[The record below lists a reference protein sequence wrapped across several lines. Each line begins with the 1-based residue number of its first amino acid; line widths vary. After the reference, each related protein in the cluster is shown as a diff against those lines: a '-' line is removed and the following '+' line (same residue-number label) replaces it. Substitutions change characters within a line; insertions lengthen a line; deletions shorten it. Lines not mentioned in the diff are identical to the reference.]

1 MTGSQ
6 ARRPCRRHSFTL
18 AIRRASRPR
27 AGALRRRQPRAHQP
41 PAQRSAPAVSGSRGI
56 GQACVPAEVRSR
68 RRAPRQPAGRPGGH
82 AARTRALDAP
92 SSAVGRRACGRPR
105 RGAVAAVLPHW
116 DDDDDRLPGG
126 RLTRALPPRAN
137 GHDRG
142 AWCERRNRAASA
154 RWAPRLPG
162 QPASGLHPHAL
173 VRAAV
178 DHFDR
183 DRRGLWVRHAGTRA
197 QSNTHAAR
205 GLTVRRSPSIG
216 ANTSWC
222 HSARDLVFARLGA
235 GVTSVRPAGGASAR
249 APPGGRRR
257 SISFRSARL
266 RIDSN
271 RNVSR

>member
-1 MTGSQ
+1 MSTRVTGVHC
-6 ARRPCRRHSFTL
+6 AYALYATDP
-18 AIRRASRPR
+18 RAQPLCAWCAGSTSTRPR
-27 AGALRRRQPRAHQP
+27 AGALRRRQPRAHRP
-41 PAQRSAPAVSGSRGI
+41 PAQRWAPAVSGSRGT
-56 GQACVPAEVRSR
+56 GQRACASTGALAAPRTAAADGSPRRPRGTLERAQRAIQR
-68 RRAPRQPAGRPGGH
+68 RRPQA
-82 AARTRALDAP
+82 
-92 SSAVGRRACGRPR
+92 R

-222 HSARDLVFARLGA
+222 HSARDLVFARRGA
-235 GVTSVRPAGGASAR
+235 GVTSVRPPGGASGR
-249 APPGGRRR
+249 AQRGP
-257 SISFRSARL
+257 
-266 RIDSN
+266 
-271 RNVSR
+271 

>member
-1 MTGSQ
+1 MPIEERC
-6 ARRPCRRHSFTL
+6 ART
-18 AIRRASRPR
+18 AA
-27 AGALRRRQPRAHQP
+27 AG
-41 PAQRSAPAVSGSRGI
+41 
-56 GQACVPAEVRSR
+56 
-68 RRAPRQPAGRPGGH
+68 GGH
-82 AARTRALDAP
+82 AARTRALGAP
-92 SSAVGRRACGRPR
+92 SSAVGRHACGRPR

-183 DRRGLWVRHAGTRA
+183 DRRGLWVRHAGTRS

-222 HSARDLVFARLGA
+222 HSARELVFARLGP
-235 GVTSVRPAGGASAR
+235 GVTSVTPPGGASGPR
-249 APPGGRRR
+249 ERQRQSRRTLCGGG
-257 SISFRSARL
+257 AALHHLRL
-266 RIDSN
+266 
-271 RNVSR
+271 

>member
-1 MTGSQ
+1 MTS
-6 ARRPCRRHSFTL
+6 T
-18 AIRRASRPR
+18 
-27 AGALRRRQPRAHQP
+27 RRRTPPKRLATARGSAPPSPAARAHQP
-41 PAQRSAPAVSGSRGI
+41 PAQRWPPAVSGSRAGI
-56 GQACVPAEVRSR
+56 G
-68 RRAPRQPAGRPGGH
+68 PAGVCVCQQGCALAARRTAAAGGGH
-82 AARTRALDAP
+82 AARSSALDAP
-92 SSAVGRRACGRPR
+92 SSAVGRRASGRPR

-183 DRRGLWVRHAGTRA
+183 DRRGLWVRHARTRS

-205 GLTVRRSPSIG
+205 GLTVSRSPSIG

-235 GVTSVRPAGGASAR
+235 GVTSVRPAGGASVLPSRGVSAFSTQFSCAR
-249 APPGGRRR
+249 DTQLQARRGSARRR
-257 SISFRSARL
+257 LLS
-266 RIDSN
+266 
-271 RNVSR
+271 

>member
-1 MTGSQ
+1 M
-6 ARRPCRRHSFTL
+6 L
-18 AIRRASRPR
+18 AKSRSLITSPR
-27 AGALRRRQPRAHQP
+27 ARIFRLFTQTRYQDPNWLGLH
-41 PAQRSAPAVSGSRGI
+41 
-56 GQACVPAEVRSR
+56 ACVTGVHCTVRR
-68 RRAPRQPAGRPGGH
+68 LKTQHPHAPS
-82 AARTRALDAP
+82 RALGAP
-92 SSAVGRRACGRPR
+92 SSAVGRRASGRPR

-137 GHDRG
+137 GHGRG

-183 DRRGLWVRHAGTRA
+183 GRRGLWVRHARTHA

-205 GLTVRRSPSIG
+205 GLTVRRSPSG
-216 ANTSWC
+216 ARVATWCHALASWC
-222 HSARDLVFARLGA
+222 HS
-235 GVTSVRPAGGASAR
+235 GASWCDE
-249 APPGGRRR
+249 
-257 SISFRSARL
+257 L
-266 RIDSN
+266 
-271 RNVSR
+271 VSPV

>member
-41 PAQRSAPAVSGSRGI
+41 PAQRWAPAVSGSRGI
-56 GQACVPAEVRSR
+56 GQRATASR
-68 RRAPRQPAGRPGGH
+68 GALAAPRTAAADGSPRRQRGTLERAQRAIQCRRPARL
-82 AARTRALDAP
+82 R
-92 SSAVGRRACGRPR
+92 GRPR
-105 RGAVAAVLPHW
+105 RGTVAAVLPHW

-205 GLTVRRSPSIG
+205 GLTVRRSPSG
-216 ANTSWC
+216 ARVATWCHAVASWC
-222 HSARDLVFARLGA
+222 HW
-235 GVTSVRPAGGASAR
+235 GASWCDE
-249 APPGGRRR
+249 
-257 SISFRSARL
+257 L
-266 RIDSN
+266 
-271 RNVSR
+271 VSPV

>member
-1 MTGSQ
+1 MISGSLCSLVHAATHTSQ
-6 ARRPCRRHSFTL
+6 SSHTQIPYYHFATHTSHAHKPHPLITPPST
-18 AIRRASRPR
+18 AASR
-27 AGALRRRQPRAHQP
+27 H
-41 PAQRSAPAVSGSRGI
+41 
-56 GQACVPAEVRSR
+56 
-68 RRAPRQPAGRPGGH
+68 
-82 AARTRALDAP
+82 
-92 SSAVGRRACGRPR
+92 ACGRPR

-142 AWCERRNRAASA
+142 AWCERRKRAASA

-222 HSARDLVFARLGA
+222 HSARDLVFARLAA
-235 GVTSVRPAGGASAR
+235 GVTSV
-249 APPGGRRR
+249 
-257 SISFRSARL
+257 
-266 RIDSN
+266 
-271 RNVSR
+271 

>member
-1 MTGSQ
+1 MTPAHTVTGSSTVSSTQ
-6 ARRPCRRHSFTL
+6 LYTGDPARL
-18 AIRRASRPR
+18 ATARGSAPPSPAARTPATCAAVG
-27 AGALRRRQPRAHQP
+27 AGGERQP
-41 PAQRSAPAVSGSRGI
+41 GI
-56 GQACVPAEVRSR
+56 GQARVPEVRSR
-68 RRAPRQPAGRPGGH
+68 RRAPRQRTDRPGGS
-82 AARTRALDAP
+82 AARSNALSAP

-183 DRRGLWVRHAGTRA
+183 DRRGLWVRHAGTRS

-205 GLTVRRSPSIG
+205 GLTVRRSPSG
-216 ANTSWC
+216 ARVATWCHAVASWC
-222 HSARDLVFARLGA
+222 HW
-235 GVTSVRPAGGASAR
+235 GASWCDE
-249 APPGGRRR
+249 
-257 SISFRSARL
+257 L
-266 RIDSN
+266 
-271 RNVSR
+271 VSPV

>member
-1 MTGSQ
+1 MYTLYRTASQ
-6 ARRPCRRHSFTL
+6 DSTPT
-18 AIRRASRPR
+18 RASRCAWCAR
-27 AGALRRRQPRAHQP
+27 GTSTRRR
-41 PAQRSAPAVSGSRGI
+41 
-56 GQACVPAEVRSR
+56 
-68 RRAPRQPAGRPGGH
+68 
-82 AARTRALDAP
+82 
-92 SSAVGRRACGRPR
+92 SSAAGRRACGGPR

-137 GHDRG
+137 GHGRG
-142 AWCERRNRAASA
+142 AWCERLNRTASA

-183 DRRGLWVRHAGTRA
+183 GRRGLWVRHARTHA

-205 GLTVRRSPSIG
+205 GLTVRCSPSIG

-222 HSARDLVFARLGA
+222 HSRSTRCFRGSELVLP
-235 GVTSVRPAGGASAR
+235 V
-249 APPGGRRR
+249 
-257 SISFRSARL
+257 
-266 RIDSN
+266 
-271 RNVSR
+271 

>member
-1 MTGSQ
+1 M
-6 ARRPCRRHSFTL
+6 
-18 AIRRASRPR
+18 
-27 AGALRRRQPRAHQP
+27 
-41 PAQRSAPAVSGSRGI
+41 
-56 GQACVPAEVRSR
+56 RSR
-68 RRAPRQPAGRPGGH
+68 RRAPRQRTDRPGGS
-82 AARTRALDAP
+82 AARSNALSAP
-92 SSAVGRRACGRPR
+92 SSAAGRRACGRPR

-137 GHDRG
+137 GHGRG

-183 DRRGLWVRHAGTRA
+183 GRRGLWVRHARTHA

-205 GLTVRRSPSIG
+205 GLTVRRSPSG
-216 ANTSWC
+216 ARVATWCHGSRAGVTGGRAAVTRWCLQCNTSWRGLGLQEAVG
-222 HSARDLVFARLGA
+222 HSSPHCRSRHY
-235 GVTSVRPAGGASAR
+235 SVRRLLGRKQCRCNFVKSTEDTRLPMKPLVILTTVL
-249 APPGGRRR
+249 APRT
-257 SISFRSARL
+257 FRPYLACPSSRL
-266 RIDSN
+266 L
-271 RNVSR
+271 

>member
-1 MTGSQ
+1 MSSTQLYTGDP
-6 ARRPCRRHSFTL
+6 ARL
-18 AIRRASRPR
+18 ATARGSAPPSPAARTPATCAAMG
-27 AGALRRRQPRAHQP
+27 AGGERQP
-41 PAQRSAPAVSGSRGI
+41 GI
-56 GQACVPAEVRSR
+56 GQARVPEVRSR
-68 RRAPRQPAGRPGGH
+68 RRAPRQRTDRPVGR
-82 AARTRALDAP
+82 AARSNAFSAP

-205 GLTVRRSPSIG
+205 GLTVRRSPSG
-216 ANTSWC
+216 ARVATWCHALASWC
-222 HSARDLVFARLGA
+222 HW
-235 GVTSVRPAGGASAR
+235 GASWCDH
-249 APPGGRRR
+249 
-257 SISFRSARL
+257 L
-266 RIDSN
+266 
-271 RNVSR
+271 VSPV

>member
-1 MTGSQ
+1 M
-6 ARRPCRRHSFTL
+6 
-18 AIRRASRPR
+18 
-27 AGALRRRQPRAHQP
+27 
-41 PAQRSAPAVSGSRGI
+41 SGSRGI
-56 GQACVPAEVRSR
+56 GQARVPVEVRSR
-68 RRAPRQPAGRPGGH
+68 RRAPRQRTDRPVGR
-82 AARTRALDAP
+82 AARSNAFSAP

-142 AWCERRNRAASA
+142 AWYERRNRAASA

-183 DRRGLWVRHAGTRA
+183 DRRGLWVRHAGTRS
-197 QSNTHAAR
+197 QSNNHAAR

-222 HSARDLVFARLGA
+222 HSARDLVFARRGA
-235 GVTSVRPAGGASAR
+235 GVTSVRPAGGASV
-249 APPGGRRR
+249 R
-257 SISFRSARL
+257 SRGFLDVEKSALL
-266 RIDSN
+266 RQGKAKYQI
-271 RNVSR
+271 VQ

>member
-1 MTGSQ
+1 MIKQCAHT
-6 ARRPCRRHSFTL
+6 ARRRISHLSARSSAEPRCPQEDGVGRAEGREDREAGLGHRRGERARGGQRGAVGL
-18 AIRRASRPR
+18 AALQGAAGRRRGR
-27 AGALRRRQPRAHQP
+27 AGAGAGAGGAR
-41 PAQRSAPAVSGSRGI
+41 PA
-56 GQACVPAEVRSR
+56 
-68 RRAPRQPAGRPGGH
+68 RAPGRARGALPEAGGVRGE
-82 AARTRALDAP
+82 AAE
-92 SSAVGRRACGRPR
+92 GR

-173 VRAAV
+173 VRAAF

-183 DRRGLWVRHAGTRA
+183 GRRGLWVRHARTHA

-205 GLTVRRSPSIG
+205 GLTVRRSPSG
-216 ANTSWC
+216 ARVATWCHALASRCHWRASWC
-222 HSARDLVFARLGA
+222 DALVSP
-235 GVTSVRPAGGASAR
+235 V
-249 APPGGRRR
+249 
-257 SISFRSARL
+257 
-266 RIDSN
+266 
-271 RNVSR
+271 